1 MHINV
6 LFSKMSKKLKQTYF
20 KVSWLDSD
28 LFKSWLCKT
37 SRDTQAR
44 CKLCKVDI
52 SLSNVGIVAIKSH
65 MNNKT
70 RKKLES
76 EQQRIKNFFSKK
88 SEGALKPSD
97 KQRDEYALD
106 SEVSKVSSTETQSTI
121 PHSLQGDGK
130 LTAKMRWALKHVFCG
145 YSDNSVKDSI
155 NTFKVMFPDSKI
167 ASKMEL
173 GKDKLKYVV
182 NYGNAPFFAEGLKK

>member
-1 MHINV
+1 MHVNV
-6 LFSKMSKKLKQTYF
+6 LFSNMSKKFKQTYF

-28 LFKSWLCKT
+28 LFKSWLCKA

-70 RKKLES
+70 HQKLES

-97 KQRDEYALD
+97 KQDDEYAVD
-106 SEVSKVSSTETQSTI
+106 SKVSKVSSTETQSTI
-121 PHSLQGDGK
+121 PHNLQDDGK
-130 LTAKMRWALKHVFCG
+130 LTAEIRWALKHVFCG
-145 YSDNSVKDSI
+145 
-155 NTFKVMFPDSKI
+155 
-167 ASKMEL
+167 
-173 GKDKLKYVV
+173 
-182 NYGNAPFFAEGLKK
+182 

>member
-1 MHINV
+1 M
-6 LFSKMSKKLKQTYF
+6 
-20 KVSWLDSD
+20 
-28 LFKSWLCKT
+28 
-37 SRDTQAR
+37 
-44 CKLCKVDI
+44 
-52 SLSNVGIVAIKSH
+52 GIVAIKSH

-121 PHSLQGDGK
+121 PHSLQDDGK
-130 LTAKMRWALKHVFCG
+130 LTAEIR
-145 YSDNSVKDSI
+145 
-155 NTFKVMFPDSKI
+155 
-167 ASKMEL
+167 
-173 GKDKLKYVV
+173 
-182 NYGNAPFFAEGLKK
+182 

>member
-1 MHINV
+1 MFDVVV
-6 LFSKMSKKLKQTYF
+6 LKSPDVLATRTRNSTEL
-20 KVSWLDSD
+20 S
-28 LFKSWLCKT
+28 KSWLSKT

-52 SLSNVGIVAIKSH
+52 SLSNMGIAAIKSH

-70 RKKLES
+70 HKKLES

-97 KQRDEYALD
+97 KQGDEYAVD

-121 PHSLQGDGK
+121 PRILQDDGK
-130 LTAKMRWALKHVFCG
+130 LTAEIR
-145 YSDNSVKDSI
+145 
-155 NTFKVMFPDSKI
+155 
-167 ASKMEL
+167 
-173 GKDKLKYVV
+173 
-182 NYGNAPFFAEGLKK
+182 

>member
-1 MHINV
+1 M
-6 LFSKMSKKLKQTYF
+6 
-20 KVSWLDSD
+20 
-28 LFKSWLCKT
+28 
-37 SRDTQAR
+37 
-44 CKLCKVDI
+44 
-52 SLSNVGIVAIKSH
+52 GIVAIKSY
-65 MNNKT
+65 MKNKT

-76 EQQRIKNFFSKK
+76 EQQRIKNFFSKN

-97 KQRDEYALD
+97 TQGDEYAVN

-121 PHSLQGDGK
+121 PNSLQDDGK
-130 LTAKMRWALKHVFCG
+130 LTAEIQWALKHVFCS

-155 NTFKVMFPDSKI
+155 NTFKVMFRDSKI

-182 NYGNAPFFAEGLKK
+182 N